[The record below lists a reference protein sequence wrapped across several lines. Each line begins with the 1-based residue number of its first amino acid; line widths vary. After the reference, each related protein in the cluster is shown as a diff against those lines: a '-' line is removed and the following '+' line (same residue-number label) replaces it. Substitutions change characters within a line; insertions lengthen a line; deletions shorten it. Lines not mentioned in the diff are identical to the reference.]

1 MSLGIS
7 IVRVFLVSLTS
18 VNSVFI
24 LRLAALAQDSLRSS
38 LLDLAV
44 VGWGLGPA
52 LSEGAK
58 RPSRRVPGT
67 GVEPA
72 RVAPPAPKTGVSAVP
87 PPRLAGLSLLDRTRL
102 ISGPARFLG
111 TGPAGLVPTGPAR
124 WRRTRRDPSHRSFE
138 TDLQHCG
145 PRSAKHVDPPAS
157 RTRHVRDDQFI
168 HRAAARGA

>member
-7 IVRVFLVSLTS
+7 IVMVFLVSLTS

-24 LRLAALAQDSLRSS
+24 LRLAALAQDSLRSCPR
-38 LLDLAV
+38 L
-44 VGWGLGPA
+44 GLA
-52 LSEGAK
+52 LSEGAQ

>member
-24 LRLAALAQDSLRSS
+24 LRLAALAQDSS
-38 LLDLAV
+38 LV
-44 VGWGLGPA
+44 VGKRNVVRLGLA
-52 LSEGAK
+52 LSKGAQ

-138 TDLQHCG
+138 TARQHCG
-145 PRSAKHVDPPAS
+145 
-157 RTRHVRDDQFI
+157 
-168 HRAAARGA
+168 